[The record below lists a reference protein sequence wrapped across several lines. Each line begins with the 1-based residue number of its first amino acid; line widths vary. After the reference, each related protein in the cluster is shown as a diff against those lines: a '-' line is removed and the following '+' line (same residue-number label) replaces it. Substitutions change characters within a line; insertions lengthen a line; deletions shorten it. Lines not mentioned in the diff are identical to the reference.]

1 MVIFAEYNLM
11 YLIEIIKI
19 FWILIINIL
28 SIIIVY
34 NSIIEV
40 LDSY

>member
-1 MVIFAEYNLM
+1 M